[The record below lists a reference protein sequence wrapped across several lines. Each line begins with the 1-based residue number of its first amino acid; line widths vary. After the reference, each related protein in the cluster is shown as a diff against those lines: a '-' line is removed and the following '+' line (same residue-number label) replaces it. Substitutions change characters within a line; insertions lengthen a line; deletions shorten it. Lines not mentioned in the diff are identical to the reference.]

1 MSMGKIK
8 ERVAYLQ
15 GLTQGLNIG
24 SHSAEGKLLLNI
36 IDVLDD
42 MAEEFT
48 HLQIVQEDLET
59 YVESM
64 DEDLTDLE
72 DEVYEDVNEDEF
84 VEVKCPTCN
93 ETVSFESDILK
104 DDAVE
109 VSCPH
114 CGDVVYD
121 SALEVEAGGCIR
133 EHVDNVIAN
142 NNNNNNNNNNRRYGI
157 HPGI

>member
-1 MSMGKIK
+1 MAKIK

-24 SHSAEGKLLLNI
+24 SNSAEGKLLLNI

-42 MAEEFT
+42 MAEEFN
-48 HLQIVQEDLET
+48 HLQVVQEDLET

-72 DEVYEDVNEDEF
+72 EEVYEEVDNDEF

-93 ETVSFESDILK
+93 ETVSFESDILQ
-104 DDAVE
+104 DDDVE

-114 CGDVVYD
+114 CGDTVYD
-121 SALEVEAGGCIR
+121 SALEIDEGDSSC
-133 EHVDNVIAN
+133 EHADSMI
-142 NNNNNNNNNNRRYGI
+142 NRTKRYGI

>member
-1 MSMGKIK
+1 MGKIK

-15 GLTQGLNIG
+15 GLTQGLDIG
-24 SHSAEGKLLLNI
+24 AHSAEGKLLLNI

-42 MAEEFT
+42 MAEEFNNMKMV
-48 HLQIVQEDLET
+48 HEDLET

-72 DEVYEDVNEDEF
+72 DEVYEETNDEDF
-84 VEVKCPTCN
+84 VEVKCPSCN
-93 ETVSFESDILK
+93 EIVSFESSILE
-104 DDAVE
+104 DDDEVE

-121 SALEVEAGGCIR
+121 SVLE
-133 EHVDNVIAN
+133 IAKGDRGSERTGN
-142 NNNNNNNNNNRRYGI
+142 MIASQRRYGI